1 MADSSGTLDGVVRLN
16 EGVNVRRRR
25 RMLYAVTTCVLAS
38 IMLLAVI
45 DAVLPVGVYGVETAH
60 VRARGGG
67 FELDV
72 RYGSVSRPAL
82 ATPFDIEVTKTGGF
96 DGPVMVKVSSEY
108 LAMWDENGLDPE
120 PIAATTDTQ
129 WTYWTFEPPREG
141 DTMVV
146 SFDARIEPAVQQG
159 KKGTVAVL
167 DASGASL
174 VEVAFR
180 TRIWP

>member
-1 MADSSGTLDGVVRLN
+1 MADSSGTLQGVVRLD
-16 EGVNVRRRR
+16 EGVQVRRRR
-25 RMLYAVTTCVLAS
+25 RILYAVSTSVLAA
-38 IMLLAVI
+38 ILFVAVI
-45 DAVLPVGVYGVETAH
+45 DAVSPFGVYGVDTAH

-82 ATPFDIEVTKTGGF
+82 ATPFDIEVTKPGGF
-96 DGPVMVKVSSEY
+96 DGPVMLAVSSEY
-108 LAMWDENGLDPE
+108 LAIWDENGLDPDPTE
-120 PIAATTDTQ
+120 ATTDAE
-129 WTYWTFEPPREG
+129 WTYWTFEPPRDG
-141 DTMVV
+141 DTMIV

-167 DASGASL
+167 DASGASV

-180 TRIWP
+180 TWIWP